1 MSRGGKEMMAEENT
15 VAELT
20 GDQIESLEIQ
30 VRKAS
35 KIPGCVIVSM
45 KGYID
50 TYNAP
55 QFQRRVE
62 NAINAGYNRLIFDF
76 SGITY
81 ISSTGIGAF
90 TYFLKE
96 VKPRGGDMVFVGLIR
111 KVLEVF
117 ELLGFSHFFHIVET
131 LDEAVGMLDVQ
142 SNSAGGGLFPK
153 VFACPICRKR
163 LKAPKDGRF
172 RCSECKTIL
181 VIDKTAQ
188 VSLG

>member
-1 MSRGGKEMMAEENT
+1 MPRGRREIMAEENT

-20 GDQIESLEIQ
+20 GEQIESLELQ
-30 VRKAS
+30 VRKVS

-50 TYNAP
+50 TYNAL
-55 QFQRRVE
+55 QFQRQVE

-111 KVLEVF
+111 RVIEVF

>member
-30 VRKAS
+30 VRKVG

>member
-1 MSRGGKEMMAEENT
+1 MTEANNT
-15 VAELT
+15 MELT
-20 GDQIESLEIQ
+20 DEKIESLDIKLQ
-30 VRKAS
+30 KVS
-35 KIPGCVIVSM
+35 TVPGCLIVSM

-55 QFQRRVE
+55 QFQRQVE
-62 NAINAGYNRLIFDF
+62 KVVKAGYTRLIFDF

-90 TYFLKE
+90 THFLKD
-96 VKPRGGDMVFVGLIR
+96 VRPRGGDMVFVGLIR
-111 KVLEVF
+111 RVLEVF
-117 ELLGFSHFFHIVET
+117 ELLGFSHFFHIVDT

-142 SNSAGGGLFPK
+142 SKNAGGELFPK
-153 VFACPICRKR
+153 VFGCPICSKR

-172 RCSECKTIL
+172 RCPECKTIL
-181 VIDKTAQ
+181 VIDKNGH

>member
-1 MSRGGKEMMAEENT
+1 MAEENT
-15 VAELT
+15 VVELT
-20 GDQIESLEIQ
+20 DEQIESLDLKLQ
-30 VRKAS
+30 KVS
-35 KIPGCVIVSM
+35 TIPGCVVVSM

-55 QFQRRVE
+55 QFQRQVE
-62 NAINAGYNRLIFDF
+62 NADNAGYIRLVFDI

-90 TYFLKE
+90 THFLKE
-96 VKPRGGDMVFVGLIR
+96 VNPRGGDMVFVGLIR
-111 KVLEVF
+111 RVLEVF
-117 ELLGFSHFFHIVET
+117 ELLGFSHFFHIVDT
-131 LDEAVGMLDVQ
+131 IDEAVGMMDVQ
-142 SNSAGGGLFPK
+142 SNSAGGRLFPK

-181 VIDKTAQ
+181 VIDKTGQ
-188 VSLG
+188 LSLG